1 MFMFVAV
8 SLIIIFCTF
17 AMVSLQMSGLLVMA
31 SDVREGQ
38 WIRRKI
44 KVD

>member
-1 MFMFVAV
+1 MFVAV
-8 SLIIIFCTF
+8 YIIMIFCMRTF